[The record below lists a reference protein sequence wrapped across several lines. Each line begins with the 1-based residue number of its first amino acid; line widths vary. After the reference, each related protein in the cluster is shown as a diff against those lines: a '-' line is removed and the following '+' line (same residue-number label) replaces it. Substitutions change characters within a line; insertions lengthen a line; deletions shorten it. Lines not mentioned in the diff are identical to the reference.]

1 MPASNEELIDRAR
14 ALAPAI
20 KARAAQTESLRQ
32 IHDDTLRELLDAGL
46 IQMLVPR
53 RWGGA
58 EADLR
63 AVFGVVDAISSAC
76 VSSGWIAAF
85 YICHNIYVAKL
96 SPRAQEEMFGPRGY
110 VLMPGANAPTMT
122 ARRVPGGW
130 EVAGRASWASGIMHA
145 DWMLVTGISPEGL
158 RVFVLPVGDLQVDDV
173 WHFTGMAGTGSND
186 IIVDNVFVPD
196 HRTLPGAEFLGG
208 PTPGNALYQNPL
220 YTIPLLTL
228 AYCTIIP
235 VITGGIRGALAEYEQ
250 MVDRRVRNFSGAVVK
265 DQQHAHIM
273 LGEMQIAAQ
282 VAQDQAGL
290 AFDRTQAILHS
301 RPFQPEDRLDLK
313 ARAAW
318 ISKHCRDLINNMM
331 ANAGTTSF
339 HLDQPLQRYWRDL
352 NTACSHAFWDWD
364 STRELVGRQHL
375 GLPLKHPLL

>member
-14 ALAPAI
+14 ALVPAI

-32 IHDDTLRELLDAGL
+32 IHDDTLRELIDAEL

-53 RWGGA
+53 RWGGS

-63 AVFGVVDAISSAC
+63 TLFPVVDAISSAC

-85 YICHNIYVAKL
+85 YICHNVYVAKL
-96 SPRAQEEMFGPRGY
+96 SPLAQEELFSSRGY
-110 VLMPGANAPTMT
+110 VLMPGANAPTMN

-145 DWMLVTGISPEGL
+145 DWVLVTGTSPEGL
-158 RVFVLPVGDLQVDDV
+158 RVFVLPVADVQVEDV
-173 WHFTGMAGTGSND
+173 WHYTGMAGTGSND
-186 IIVDNVFVPD
+186 IVVDNAFVPE
-196 HRTLPGAEFLGG
+196 HRTLPGKEFLGG
-208 PTPGNALYQNPL
+208 ASQGNALYPNPL

-250 MVDRRVRNFSGAVVK
+250 MVERRVRNFSGAVVK
-265 DQQHAHIM
+265 DQQHTHIM
-273 LGEMQIAAQ
+273 LGEMQIATH
-282 VAQDQAGL
+282 VALDQALL
-290 AFDRTQAILHS
+290 AFERTHAILHS
-301 RPFQPEDRLDLK
+301 RPFQVEDRLDLK

-318 ISKHCRDLINNMM
+318 LSRHCRELVNNMM
-331 ANAGTTSF
+331 ANAGTSSF
-339 HLDQPLQRYWRDL
+339 HLDRPLQLYWRDL

-364 STRELVGRQHL
+364 TTRELVGRQHL
-375 GLPLKHPLL
+375 GLPIKHPLV

>member
-14 ALAPAI
+14 ALVPAI
-20 KARAAQTESLRQ
+20 KARAAQTESLRR
-32 IHDDTLRELLDAGL
+32 IHDDTLRDLLDAEL

-53 RWGGA
+53 RWGGS

-63 AVFGVVDAISSAC
+63 TLFAVVDAISSAC

-85 YICHNIYVAKL
+85 YICHNVYVAKL
-96 SPRAQEEMFGPRGY
+96 SPQAQEELFGPRGY

-122 ARRVPGGW
+122 GRRVPGGW

-145 DWMLVTGISPEGL
+145 DWALVTGTSPEGL
-158 RVFVLPVGDLQVDDV
+158 RVFVLPVADLRVEDV
-173 WHFTGMAGTGSND
+173 WHYTGMAGTGSND
-186 IIVDNVFVPD
+186 IVVDNAFVPE
-196 HRTLPGAEFLGG
+196 HRTLAGREFLGG
-208 PTPGNALYQNPL
+208 ASPGNALYPNPL

-265 DQQHAHIM
+265 DQQHTHIM
-273 LGEMQIAAQ
+273 LGEMQIATQ
-282 VAQDQAGL
+282 VALDQAQL
-290 AFDRTQAILHS
+290 AFDRTHAILHS
-301 RPFQPEDRLDLK
+301 RPFQVEDRLDLK

-318 ISKHCRDLINNMM
+318 LSRHCRDLINNMM
-331 ANAGTTSF
+331 ANAGTSSF
-339 HLDQPLQRYWRDL
+339 HLDRPLQRYWRDL

-375 GLPLKHPLL
+375 GLPLKHPLV